1 MHDEGNRPQSELRQD
16 PTTRNWVIIA
26 PQRGLRPTDLES
38 HSQPTLS
45 SATTSVVCPFCR
57 GEEEE
62 TPPEVLRLNDSEG
75 NWRLRVVPNR
85 FAMLSEDGPPRRQIS
100 TEGFISM
107 PGVGHHEVVIETP
120 DHSGDLATGGEALVR
135 DVLDVYRARYRALRA
150 ERAALIVIFRNHGR
164 SAGTSL
170 SHPHSQIVAT
180 PVVPIEVRHRFEV
193 AQQHYDDMG
202 TCLYSDILQR
212 ELADG
217 RGIVL
222 ETRQFVA
229 FQPFASAFP
238 YETWLMP
245 RLQQASFVSITDHQL
260 DDMAGALR
268 RVLVA
273 LRQLLDDPDYN
284 YVIESAPPD
293 QEDREYFVWHLR
305 IAPRLG
311 TPAGFELGSG
321 MRVNPFPPEEAAA
334 ALREAVDG

>member
-1 MHDEGNRPQSELRQD
+1 MTHSELRQD

-26 PQRGLRPTDLES
+26 PQRDLRPTDLET
-38 HSQPTLS
+38 HTPTGAS
-45 SATTSVVCPFCR
+45 GAATTTVCPFCR
-57 GEEEE
+57 GQEEE
-62 TPPEVLRLNDSEG
+62 TPPEILRLNAPDG

-85 FAMLSEDGPPRRQIS
+85 YPMLSEDGPPKRRVS
-100 TEGFISM
+100 AEGFISM
-107 PGVGHHEVVIETP
+107 PGVGRHEVIIESP
-120 DHSGDLATGGEALVR
+120 DHSADLATGSEAFVR
-135 DVLDVYRARYRALRA
+135 DVLEVYRARYRALQA
-150 ERAALIVIFRNHGR
+150 EGAALIVIFRNHGP

-170 SHPHSQIVAT
+170 SHPHSQIVST

-217 RGIVL
+217 RRIVL
-222 ETRQFVA
+222 QTEQFVA

-245 RLQQASFVSITDHQL
+245 RTQQASFGSISDHQL
-260 DDMAGALR
+260 DDMAGALQL
-268 RVLVA
+268 VLVA
-273 LRQLLDDPDYN
+273 LRKELDDPDYN

-293 QEDREYFVWHLR
+293 DEDREYFVWHLR

-321 MRVNPFPPEEAAA
+321 MRVNPFPPEEAAVA
-334 ALREAVDG
+334 IRDQVDG